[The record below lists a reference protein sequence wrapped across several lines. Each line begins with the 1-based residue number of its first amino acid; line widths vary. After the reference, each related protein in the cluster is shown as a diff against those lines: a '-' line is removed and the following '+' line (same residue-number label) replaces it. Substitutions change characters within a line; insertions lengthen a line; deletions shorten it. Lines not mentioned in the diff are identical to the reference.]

1 MKPYR
6 IGFLRLNE
14 TSVKAFY
21 KLQRTTEMQVL
32 IVKTSASEQELG
44 VAWFLEDTVHWGW
57 VLGLRDTLGATC
69 RLMSHRVTG
78 LGKG

>member
-1 MKPYR
+1 
-6 IGFLRLNE
+6 
-14 TSVKAFY
+14 
-21 KLQRTTEMQVL
+21 MQVL

>member
-1 MKPYR
+1 
-6 IGFLRLNE
+6 
-14 TSVKAFY
+14 
-21 KLQRTTEMQVL
+21 MQVL

-44 VAWFLEDTVHWGW
+44 VTWFSEDTVHWCW
-57 VLGLRDTLGATC
+57 VLGLRDTFGATC